1 MNNKKIKIKKKKK
14 SLLKIRRS
22 LYIDKSILIKQ
33 EDIAM
38 INIHVAKNIV

>member
-1 MNNKKIKIKKKKK
+1 
-14 SLLKIRRS
+14 

-38 INIHVAKNIV
+38 INIHVAKNIVWKFLMQK